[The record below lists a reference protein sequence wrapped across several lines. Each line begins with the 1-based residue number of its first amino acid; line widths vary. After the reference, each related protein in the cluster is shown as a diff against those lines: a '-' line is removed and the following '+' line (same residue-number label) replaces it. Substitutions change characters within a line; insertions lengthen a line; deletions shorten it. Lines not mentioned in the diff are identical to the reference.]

1 MFIVRII
8 IEPTDTLCMGRM
20 QISEC

>member
-1 MFIVRII
+1 MFIVRVI
-8 IEPTDTLCMGRM
+8 IEPTDTLRMRRM